1 MFKKEFYNIKN
12 ITLLSLIAA
21 LYVALSLILAP
32 ISFGIV
38 QFRLAE
44 VLVLLCFYKKEF
56 SISLVIGCF
65 ITNLFSP
72 FGLDIL
78 FGSLHT
84 LVSVIFIANSKKL
97 FIASLWPSV
106 FSFIVGFELY
116 LYGEPLII
124 STLGVL
130 VGEFVVVT
138 VLGVLLFS
146 SLNKSRQF
154 KEFMYR
160 SFKSKK

>member
-21 LYVALSLILAP
+21 LYVVLSLILAP

-78 FGSLHT
+78 FGTLHT

-154 KEFMYR
+154 KEFIYR

>member
-1 MFKKEFYNIKN
+1 MFKKEFYSLKN
-12 ITLLSLIAA
+12 ISLLSLIAA

-38 QFRLAE
+38 QFRIAE
-44 VLVLLCFYKKEF
+44 ILVLLCFYKKEF
-56 SISLVIGCF
+56 SISLVVGCF

-78 FGSLHT
+78 FGTLHT
-84 LVSVIFIANSKKL
+84 LVSVIFIANSKRL

-106 FSFIVGFELY
+106 FAFIVGYELY
-116 LYGEPLII
+116 LYGEPMII

-138 VLGVLLFS
+138 ILGVIIFS
-146 SLNKSRQF
+146 GLSKNRQF
-154 KEFMYR
+154 KEFIYR
-160 SFKSKK
+160 SFKYKK

>member
-78 FGSLHT
+78 FGTLHT
-84 LVSVIFIANSKKL
+84 LVSVIFIANSKKI

>member
-44 VLVLLCFYKKEF
+44 FLVLLCFYKKEF

-78 FGSLHT
+78 FGTLHT

>member
-21 LYVALSLILAP
+21 LYVALSLVLAP

-38 QFRLAE
+38 QFRIAE
-44 VLVLLCFYKKEF
+44 VLVLLCFFKKEF
-56 SISLVIGCF
+56 CISLVVGCF

-78 FGSLHT
+78 FGTLHT
-84 LVSVIFIANSKKL
+84 LISVIFIANSKHL
-97 FIASLWPSV
+97 FVASLWPSI

-116 LYGEPLII
+116 LYGEPLFIA
-124 STLGVL
+124 TLGVL
-130 VGEFVVVT
+130 IGEFVVVT
-138 VLGVLLFS
+138 ILGVLLFS
-146 SLNKSRQF
+146 SLKNSRQF
-154 KEFMYR
+154 KEFLYR
-160 SFKSKK
+160 SFKNKN

>member
-78 FGSLHT
+78 FGTLHT

-124 STLGVL
+124 STLCVL

>member
-78 FGSLHT
+78 FGTLHT

-138 VLGVLLFS
+138 VLGVLLFL